1 MSKIELIRVDF
12 RMIHGQVIVKW
23 LKKTG
28 ANKILAINDA
38 IAFDPFLA
46 DIYRMSAPSGVE
58 IQTMTRD
65 DAIRYLSAND
75 GSNDKL
81 LILLKNVEDAYY
93 CFKNGM
99 PVPHLQIGGL
109 GAGPNRIN
117 VFGAVTLDNA
127 DAKLLK
133 EMSDAGVDVYF
144 HLVPDES
151 KAGLDKI
158 LNKYSFDLS

>member
-1 MSKIELIRVDF
+1 MSKVELIRVDF

-23 LKKTG
+23 LKRTG
-28 ANKILAINDA
+28 ANKILAINDE

-46 DIYRMSAPSGVE
+46 DIYRMSAPVGVGIE
-58 IQTMTRD
+58 TMTKD
-65 DAIRYLSAND
+65 DAIA
-75 GSNDKL
+75 KL
-81 LILLKNVEDAYY
+81 KALDSGNEKILILLKNVEDAYY

-99 PVPHLQIGGL
+99 PMPHLQIGGL

-117 VFGAVTLDNA
+117 VFGAIALDNK
-127 DAKLLK
+127 DAKTLK

-151 KAGLDKI
+151 KASLDKI
-158 LNKYSFDLS
+158 LSKYNFALS

>member
-28 ANKILAINDA
+28 ANKIIAINDA

-46 DIYRMSAPSGVE
+46 DIYRMAAPSGVTIE
-58 IQTMTRD
+58 TMTRD
-65 DAIRYLSAND
+65 DAIQYLTVDHGGNE
-75 GSNDKL
+75 KL
-81 LILLKNVEDAYY
+81 LILLKSVEDAYY
-93 CFKNGM
+93 CYKHGM
-99 PVPHLQIGGL
+99 PMVHLQIGGL

-133 EMSDAGVDVYF
+133 EMQDGGVDVYF

-151 KAGLDKI
+151 KGDLDKI
-158 LNKYSFDLS
+158 LSKYNFDLT

>member
-46 DIYRMSAPSGVE
+46 DIYRMSAPAGVE
-58 IQTMTRD
+58 IETMTRD
-65 DAIRYLSAND
+65 DAIRYLSAD
-75 GSNDKL
+75 GGGNEKL

-99 PVPHLQIGGL
+99 PMPHLQIGGL

-117 VFGAVTLDNA
+117 VFGAVTLDSA
-127 DAKLLK
+127 DARLLK
-133 EMSDAGVDVYF
+133 EMDDAGVDVYF

-151 KAGLDKI
+151 KASLDKI
-158 LNKYSFDLS
+158 LSKHSFELG

>member
-1 MSKIELIRVDF
+1 MSKIELIRIDF

-28 ANKILAINDA
+28 ANKIIAINDA

-46 DIYRMSAPSGVE
+46 DIYRMSAPIGVE
-58 IQTMTRD
+58 IETMTRD
-65 DAIRYLSAND
+65 DAIKYLTTSN
-75 GSNDKL
+75 GSSEKL
-81 LILLKNVEDAYY
+81 LILIKNVEDAYY
-93 CFKNGM
+93 CYKHGM
-99 PVPHLQIGGL
+99 PMPHLQIGGL

-117 VFGAVTLDNA
+117 VFGAVTLDSA

-133 EMSDAGVDVYF
+133 EMNDAGVDVYF

-151 KAGLDKI
+151 KAALDKI
-158 LNKYSFDLS
+158 LSKHNFDLT

>member
-28 ANKILAINDA
+28 ANKIIAINDA

-46 DIYRMSAPSGVE
+46 DIYRMAAPSGVTIE
-58 IQTMTRD
+58 TMTRD
-65 DAIRYLSAND
+65 DAIQYLTADHGGNE
-75 GSNDKL
+75 KL
-81 LILLKNVEDAYY
+81 LILLKSVEDAYY
-93 CFKNGM
+93 CYKDGM
-99 PVPHLQIGGL
+99 PMDHMQSWGH

-133 EMSDAGVDVYF
+133 EMQDGGVDVYF

-151 KAGLDKI
+151 KGDLDKI
-158 LNKYSFDLS
+158 LSKYNFDLT

>member
-1 MSKIELIRVDF
+1 MSKIELIRIDF

-28 ANKILAINDA
+28 ANKIIAINDA

-46 DIYRMSAPSGVE
+46 DIYRMSAPIGVE
-58 IQTMTRD
+58 IETMTRD
-65 DAIRYLSAND
+65 DAIKYLTTSN
-75 GSNDKL
+75 GSSEKL
-81 LILLKNVEDAYY
+81 LILIKNVEDAYY
-93 CFKNGM
+93 CYKHGM
-99 PVPHLQIGGL
+99 PMPHLQIGGL

-117 VFGAVTLDNA
+117 VFGAVTLDSA

-133 EMSDAGVDVYF
+133 EMNDAGVDVYF

-151 KAGLDKI
+151 KADLDKI
-158 LNKYSFDLS
+158 LSKHNFDLT